1 MILGNFQFTLQNGS
15 VNSLARTTEFKWS
28 EVERIGSLPLF
39 QNLGKNKDT
48 IELEGVFY
56 PKLNS
61 GVYNTIDSIRNSNLC
76 TTPNNLILDSGEILG
91 KFVITSI
98 KETLL
103 TFSSDGTP
111 QKVEF
116 SMTLKC
122 VSDTK
127 LYTTTTNSSGL
138 NTALEIAKRLS
149 LW

>member
-1 MILGNFQFTLQNGS
+1 MILGNFQFTLRNGS
-15 VNSLARTTEFKWS
+15 VDSLTRTTEFKWA
-28 EVERIGSLPLF
+28 EVERIGGLPLF

-48 IELEGVFY
+48 IELEGMFY
-56 PKLNS
+56 PKLNNGS
-61 GVYNTIDSIRNSNLC
+61 YNTIDSIRNSNLC
-76 TTPNNLILDSGEILG
+76 TIPNNLILDSGEILG

-98 KETLL
+98 KETCL
-103 TFSSDGTP
+103 TFASDGAP

-138 NTALEIAKRLS
+138 NTSLDILKELS